1 MFSEVP
7 VSARDAV
14 GIGKSLLS
22 WFGDVRTAAEIMPT
36 TIRYK
41 KYQ

>member
-7 VSARDAV
+7 VSAREAV

-22 WFGDVRTAAEIMPT
+22 WFGDVRTAAEMIPT
-36 TIRYK
+36 TMECK
-41 KYQ
+41 